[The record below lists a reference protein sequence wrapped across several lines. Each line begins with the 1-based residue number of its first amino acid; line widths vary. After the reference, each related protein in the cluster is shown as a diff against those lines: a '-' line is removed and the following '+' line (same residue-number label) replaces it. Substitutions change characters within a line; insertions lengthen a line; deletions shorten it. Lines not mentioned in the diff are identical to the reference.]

1 MAALRF
7 SLLVAVLLGLV
18 LLTAPDQASADT
30 ATFELCV
37 ADRIW
42 CSRRG
47 LRCAECSDH
56 CTKASQT
63 NNSPGLAARAKT
75 WAWICTYFGRK

>member
-37 ADRIW
+37 ADRIS

-56 CTKASQT
+56 CTKASKT
-63 NNSPGLAARAKT
+63 SRPGLAAWAKT
-75 WAWICTYFGRK
+75 WASICTYFGRK

>member
-18 LLTAPDQASADT
+18 LLTAPDQASANT
-30 ATFELCV
+30 AFALCDS
-37 ADRIW
+37 DRIS

-56 CTKASQT
+56 CTKASKTSQ
-63 NNSPGLAARAKT
+63 PGRAVRAKT
-75 WAWICTYFGRK
+75 WAWICTHYGRK